1 MKINNYSFNKNQQ
14 YEIKNAYDNYGFV
27 IIKQF
32 FSIKNIKSNNKE
44 IPKLL
49 KKKDINFYFEN
60 IKKKKILK
68 RIERVA
74 DF

>member
-32 FSIKNIKSNNKE
+32 FSRKNIKSIKKE

-49 KKKDINFYFEN
+49 KKKDINFYF
-60 IKKKKILK
+60 
-68 RIERVA
+68 
-74 DF
+74 